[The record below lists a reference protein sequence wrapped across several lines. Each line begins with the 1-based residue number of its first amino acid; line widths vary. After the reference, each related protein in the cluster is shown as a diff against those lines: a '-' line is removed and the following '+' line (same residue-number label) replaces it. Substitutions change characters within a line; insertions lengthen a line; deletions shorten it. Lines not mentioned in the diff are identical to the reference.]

1 VSCRKEKEDNR
12 KLEEVAVVVVGGGY
26 SLQKFGELVGLP
38 TRRSVTR
45 IFRLLFEIVNLQ
57 LLNYKRVSSYQQ
69 EIRLSDEAKALSSS
83 SGL

>member
-1 VSCRKEKEDNR
+1 MRKI
-12 KLEEVAVVVVGGGY
+12 
-26 SLQKFGELVGLP
+26 VGLP

-45 IFRLLFEIVNLQ
+45 IFTLLFEIVNLQ